1 MFGNPRHDSARVVKQ
16 ALAFRPPERI
26 PVFDGFW
33 AEFLAD
39 WRQVRRP
46 PPEMDIED
54 YYWIDLKVPV
64 ACEQLFPTRMREVRR
79 DGPWVFCDDG
89 WGRVV
94 RSRPGSYF
102 TETVERVLNAPGDLD
117 AIEFDPPG
125 LDLRYTSFA
134 AEVARHRSKGRAVF
148 VKIGGP
154 FIRSAFFRGET
165 EFLMDL
171 AADEAFARAVV
182 ERVAAHLLA
191 VGLESLRRADAY
203 DCGVWI
209 FDDMCNAIGP
219 MFSPAT
225 FERVFLPV
233 YRRMVAAFKAAG
245 ARWVVLHCDGNLA
258 PLLDMVIEAGIDGIN
273 PVEFAAGLDVV
284 RLLERYAGRLFFIG
298 GVCNTHVLPSGDP
311 AAIRRHVERI
321 VAAGRDGGLVIGS
334 HSIGPDISI
343 GSYEL
348 YRRIVAAACTTGT

>member
-1 MFGNPRHDSARVVKQ
+1 MFGSPRRDSARIVKQ
-16 ALAFRPPERI
+16 ALAFRRPDRL

-33 AEFLAD
+33 GEFLAN
-39 WRQVRRP
+39 WRQVRHP

-64 ACEQLFPTRMREVRR
+64 AREQLFPTRMREVRR
-79 DGPWVFCDDG
+79 DGPWVFRNDG

-102 TETVERVLNAPGDLD
+102 TEPVERVLKAPADLD
-117 AIEFDPPG
+117 TIEFDPPN
-125 LDLRYTSFA
+125 LDSRYTCFIE
-134 AEVARHRSKGRAVF
+134 EVARQRAKGRAVF

-154 FIRSAFFRGET
+154 FIRSTFFRGET

-171 AADEAFARAVV
+171 AADETFARAVV

-191 VGLESLRRADAY
+191 VGLESLRRAEAY

-209 FDDMCNAIGP
+209 FDDMCNALGP

-233 YRRMVAAFKAAG
+233 YRRMVSTLKASG
-245 ARWVVLHCDGNLA
+245 ARWVILHCDGNLG

-273 PVEFAAGLDVV
+273 PVEYAAGLDVV
-284 RLLERYAGRLFFIG
+284 RMLEQYGGRLFFIG

-311 AAIRRHVERI
+311 ISIRRHVQRI

-334 HSIGPDISI
+334 HSIGPDISVD
-343 GSYEL
+343 SYEL
-348 YRRIVAAACTTGT
+348 YRRLVEVRTAVGT